1 MDGRREKE
9 HPPDSSTHPL
19 IHSSTH
25 PLIHSSTHPSP
36 MRIHI
41 ASRFNGPPESGN
53 GGYSCGLIARTI
65 GQPVRVRL
73 QQPVPLNQD
82 LVIEPG
88 AAGQWEVHA
97 GSELI
102 ATAAIHEVKA
112 EVPQAPSWVEA
123 FGASQH
129 YAGFAAHNFP
139 SCFTCGPARVQ
150 GDGLRIFAGAVPGT
164 NLLAAPWRP
173 DASLAD
179 ADGRLPPEFVWS
191 SLDCPGFWAT
201 CSASVALLGELA
213 VDVAH

>member
-1 MDGRREKE
+1 MDEWMEGEKK
-9 HPPDSSTHPL
+9 SIL
-19 IHSSTH
+19 LTH

-123 FGASQH
+123 
-129 YAGFAAHNFP
+129 
-139 SCFTCGPARVQ
+139 
-150 GDGLRIFAGAVPGT
+150 
-164 NLLAAPWRP
+164 
-173 DASLAD
+173 
-179 ADGRLPPEFVWS
+179 
-191 SLDCPGFWAT
+191 
-201 CSASVALLGELA
+201 
-213 VDVAH
+213 